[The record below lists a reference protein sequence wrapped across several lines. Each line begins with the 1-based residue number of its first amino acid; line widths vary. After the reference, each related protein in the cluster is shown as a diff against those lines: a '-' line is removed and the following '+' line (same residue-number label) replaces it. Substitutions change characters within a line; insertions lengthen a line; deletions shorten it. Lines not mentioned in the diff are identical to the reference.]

1 MLASLRLLLFLRG
14 FGYRAGGKTGGRTW
28 GGSSSGRGGRG
39 LGDWHDARFVALQ
52 ERTAERFARYREHCR
67 RAPAP
72 VKDLCIR
79 G

>member
-14 FGYRAGGKTGGRTW
+14 FGSRTGGKTGGCTW

-39 LGDWHDARFVALQ
+39 LRDGHNAGFVALQ
-52 ERTAERFARYREHCR
+52 ECTVERLASYREHCR
-67 RAPAP
+67 RAPAL

-79 G
+79 